1 MNTFTLQH
9 LNQKIKK
16 VNARFPLVMAVILIW
31 SSSLIINVWLQYQGD
46 LVYINF
52 KFLLDFII
60 RLTAL
65 LIPLLFIRSLCMNNY
80 SKKSARIATNI
91 GCILGI
97 LFYSLDTFFWK
108 VDISSHI
115 KINQEFIIILMI
127 LIVGIPIIPFMNNSA
142 RGVWVVS
149 NILFTKLL
157 KVMSLSLIFLLGL
170 NLLFL
175 IFDYVTHLK
184 IDFWV
189 YQLGFILIA
198 CCLAPLYFLSEIP
211 IFNQA
216 YKNDLPYP
224 KFYIVFSTGYLL
236 PVSVITIISIYAVII
251 NYLVQGSMLPM
262 EIQIFFVIIATIV
275 IWLMFQLELV
285 SVNFKKKYVFL
296 FLKYIYL
303 SILPLAIICLTQ
315 VIHYLTKNGI
325 TEFWYLIGMYL
336 IWVLGICIYFIVSKK
351 RDIRVI
357 PISLCIGL
365 SLLLIK
371 PLKPFN
377 ISVTSQYRHVLLELK
392 RLDRINNDNKF
403 LFTYSNTLNS
413 EQVMAVKD
421 KLYFLNKHDSLSL
434 LKKHYPYPID
444 DQALTMKR
452 LITDL
457 GLSN

>member
-1 MNTFTLQH
+1 MNTFTLQL

-16 VNARFPLVMAVILIW
+16 VNARFPLVMVAILIW
-31 SSSLIINVWLQYQGD
+31 SSSLIINLWLQRNQ
-46 LVYINF
+46 VYINF
-52 KFLLDFII
+52 KFFLDFII

-80 SKKSARIATNI
+80 SKKNARIATNI
-91 GCILGI
+91 GCILGV

-108 VDISSHI
+108 VNMASHI
-115 KINQEFIIILMI
+115 KTNQEFFIILMI
-127 LIVGIPIIPFMNNSA
+127 LIVGSPIIPFMNNSA

-157 KVMSLSLIFLLGL
+157 KVMSLSLMFLLGL

-175 IFDYVTHLK
+175 FFDYVTHLK

-189 YQLGFILIA
+189 YQLSFILIA

-211 IFNQA
+211 IFNQT
-216 YKNDLPYP
+216 YKNELPYP
-224 KFYIVFSTGYLL
+224 KFYIIFSTGYLL
-236 PVSVITIISIYAVII
+236 PVSVITIISMYVVII
-251 NYLVQGSMLPM
+251 NYLVQGNMPPM
-262 EIQIFFVIIATIV
+262 EMQIFFIIIATIV

-285 SVNFKKKYVFL
+285 SVNFKKKYVTL

-303 SILPLAIICLTQ
+303 SILPIAILCLIQ
-315 VIHYLTKNGI
+315 VLRYLTKNGI
-325 TEFWYLIGMYL
+325 TEFWYLIVMYL

-351 RDIRVI
+351 RDIRII

-365 SLLLIK
+365 SLLLIE

-377 ISVTSQYRHVLLELK
+377 ISVTSQYRHILVELK
-392 RLDRINNDNKF
+392 RLDRINDDNKF

-413 EQVMAVKD
+413 EQITAVKD
-421 KLYFLNKHDSLSL
+421 KLYFLNKHNSLSL